1 MSVEKY
7 LHDNAKIKVYDNIKD
22 KDRIFTL
29 SVKDHW
35 GFIGDGKDNT
45 LTEMSLP
52 QDKLSIT
59 NLKHIFNG
67 EFYPVK
73 YNEDSKWTSYLDAS
87 NREHKWIK
95 QKDGTYSEEVRDYDI
110 SNRYQLLDV
119 LENDKSI
126 LPQSYNHFKQ
136 EPEVNKPAY
145 LVNDDT
151 NEISGP
157 IIPTTKKAVNNLK
170 KAVQNNDIDLTV
182 SKDSELKFAGN
193 VPTGSLINGSNLEL
207 NKGANANLV
216 KLDHSSI
223 ICNKGQIVNSTFK
236 DSKSYFEDQSNSSPA
251 YKPESYIFNSN
262 LDHVHLIE
270 GNNINSSII
279 DYAVLNKSKI
289 KDSSLKGGNY
299 SDSIV
304 DHGYTWLLPDSLI
317 SASKLKN
324 TRIEDRRISLKNYEE
339 KADKLATSIYDI
351 YSNDQKD
358 APTTMINSSDLDNV
372 QILSNEHVG
381 STISNS
387 TLKNTFVKEWIVSDK
402 SKLVAKRPT
411 RPLLIGRVSL
421 DKNDLQFTNATVCF
435 NLDEYMSKPAS
446 EGLELPKG
454 ASYDDT
460 NIGSYD
466 RAIQI
471 TPNHH
476 DVKKLTKLEHG
487 HYVLNNGD
495 DAFSNLDDI
504 LQIDGGERLAIKNTA
519 QKQNT
524 AAKSKQQDNS
534 LDGPEP

>member
-1 MSVEKY
+1 
-7 LHDNAKIKVYDNIKD
+7 
-22 KDRIFTL
+22 
-29 SVKDHW
+29 
-35 GFIGDGKDNT
+35 
-45 LTEMSLP
+45 
-52 QDKLSIT
+52 
-59 NLKHIFNG
+59 
-67 EFYPVK
+67 
-73 YNEDSKWTSYLDAS
+73 
-87 NREHKWIK
+87 
-95 QKDGTYSEEVRDYDI
+95 
-110 SNRYQLLDV
+110 
-119 LENDKSI
+119 
-126 LPQSYNHFKQ
+126 
-136 EPEVNKPAY
+136 
-145 LVNDDT
+145 
-151 NEISGP
+151 
-157 IIPTTKKAVNNLK
+157 
-170 KAVQNNDIDLTV
+170 
-182 SKDSELKFAGN
+182 
-193 VPTGSLINGSNLEL
+193 
-207 NKGANANLV
+207 
-216 KLDHSSI
+216 
-223 ICNKGQIVNSTFK
+223 
-236 DSKSYFEDQSNSSPA
+236 
-251 YKPESYIFNSN
+251 
-262 LDHVHLIE
+262 
-270 GNNINSSII
+270 
-279 DYAVLNKSKI
+279 
-289 KDSSLKGGNY
+289 
-299 SDSIV
+299 
-304 DHGYTWLLPDSLI
+304 
-317 SASKLKN
+317 
-324 TRIEDRRISLKNYEE
+324 
-339 KADKLATSIYDI
+339 
-351 YSNDQKD
+351 
-358 APTTMINSSDLDNV
+358 MINSSDLDNV